1 MAEGTVTLPV
11 VSQSR
16 APAGQVEVPAAVV
29 AGPVREHLLHAAVR
43 SQLAARRAGTVA
55 TKTKGL
61 VSGGG
66 KKPWRQKGTGRA
78 RAGSIRSPL
87 WAGGGTTFG
96 PQPRDWAYRLPR
108 TARKAALRAAL
119 ASRHAAGTLLV
130 VDGLSLPEPKT
141 KRMVECLR
149 GLGLE
154 GASVLIVLARADEPP
169 AREGPPRRPASGA
182 APRLEEG
189 LHHAGR
195 GQPDRLL
202 RGSVGD
208 ADRPVPPD
216 LARTPLPDRLRLR
229 RDHQGPAGAVADRAA
244 RQVRG
249 AEQPRAHDHPPSR
262 RRPQAPLSGDRLQ
275 ARQDGRAGKGGRHRV
290 RSEPLGAYRAPA
302 LRRR

>member
-1 MAEGTVTLPV
+1 MAEGTVTLAV

-16 APAGQVEVPAAVV
+16 APVGQVEVPAAVV

-87 WAGGGTTFG
+87 WAGGGTIFG

-119 ASRHAAGTLLV
+119 ASRHGAGTLLGV
-130 VDGLSLPEPKT
+130 EDLHPPQPKT

-154 GASVLIVLARADEPP
+154 
-169 AREGPPRRPASGA
+169 
-182 APRLEEG
+182 
-189 LHHAGR
+189 
-195 GQPDRLL
+195 
-202 RGSVGD
+202 
-208 ADRPVPPD
+208 
-216 LARTPLPDRLRLR
+216 
-229 RDHQGPAGAVADRAA
+229 
-244 RQVRG
+244 
-249 AEQPRAHDHPPSR
+249 
-262 RRPQAPLSGDRLQ
+262 
-275 ARQDGRAGKGGRHRV
+275 
-290 RSEPLGAYRAPA
+290 
-302 LRRR
+302 